1 MVLTGHRVTKS
12 RVWLLITRG
21 QVGGK
26 FASFGIL
33 ATREWGAGRVD
44 PCPKVT
50 SGQIFYRLREGATC
64 RNCISSIITVCFL
77 QDSLIIVKI
86 EPSPPVLSKKN

>member
-1 MVLTGHRVTKS
+1 MVLTGHSVTES

-26 FASFGIL
+26 FVSFGIL

-44 PCPKVT
+44 PF
-50 SGQIFYRLREGATC
+50 QR
-64 RNCISSIITVCFL
+64 
-77 QDSLIIVKI
+77 
-86 EPSPPVLSKKN
+86 PSPPTDNQWANLLQAEAGGYMQKLYFIYNQFAFCRIL